1 MQLENVGTSP
11 IRPHD
16 DHDDD
21 DDAVIPK
28 TAKVSK
34 IDERICAHD
43 LSSCAHNRIAQNHLK
58 SDQIEFKIIQ
68 INQLR
73 ATPSTTSNNM
83 AKAT

>member
-1 MQLENVGTSP
+1 MQLDYVGTSP

-34 IDERICAHD
+34 IDERIWAHD
-43 LSSCAHNRIAQNHLK
+43 LSSRAYNRIAQNHLK
-58 SDQIEFKIIQ
+58 GDQIDFKIVQ
-68 INQLR
+68 ISQLC
-73 ATPSTTSNNM
+73 ATPSTRSNHMDN
-83 AKAT
+83 AK